1 MGTLSQGTKIAAGA
15 AVVLLISTFLE
26 WVHASVNLGPIKA
39 SSGSSGFSEYFLGKL
54 VALLAIGVIVVIVLA
69 AKGSLPDLPLPT
81 SMLIAGA
88 GALSFLFALF
98 HVFST
103 PGGDVSGVGVDIG
116 ASYGVYVAMLAAAGV
131 AFGGWRMMNETPSS
145 GGTAGGGQG
154 W

>member
-26 WVHASVNLGPIKA
+26 WVHASVSLGPIKA
-39 SSGSSGFSEYFLGKL
+39 SSGSSGFSEYFFGKL
-54 VALLAIGVIVVIVLA
+54 VALLAIGVIVLIVLA

-88 GALSFLFALF
+88 GVLSFLFALF

-103 PGGDVSGVGVDIG
+103 PGGDVSGVSGVDIG

-131 AFGGWRMMNETPSS
+131 AFGGYRMMNE
-145 GGTAGGGQG
+145 
-154 W
+154 